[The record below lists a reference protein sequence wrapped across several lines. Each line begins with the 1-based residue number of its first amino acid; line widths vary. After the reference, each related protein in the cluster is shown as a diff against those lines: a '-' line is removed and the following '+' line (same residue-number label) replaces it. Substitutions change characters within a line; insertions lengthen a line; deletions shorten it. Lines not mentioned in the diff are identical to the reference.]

1 MRTKQGTVPNQGAGR
16 TRARHWSRAWGW
28 VLLSPGWAVWAQA
41 PTAPVVER
49 VEVRSSPEAQR
60 RDDVA
65 GRQVVGRTEL
75 LSHGQSSLADALR
88 RVPGLT
94 VEGRGTGVEVKL
106 GGLGQGYTQLM
117 LNGDPLPRGF
127 ALESIPL
134 DSIER
139 IEIVRGGSVQ
149 SSQAIAGSVNIV
161 TRRPPALATRDLKLN
176 AGSQSGHPLLLAS
189 MNLGDRWGQAQWGLG
204 LVLSHDDWHWPA
216 TYVQERSEGEQGVV
230 QRVRT
235 HKLETSLD
243 RAVSLNPRWS
253 WKDEAA
259 DGSQWQL
266 STDHS
271 LRHAWTDDFVH
282 DVRQAVLGA
291 PPAQAQSDMDMHFK
305 TTVWRGKLQAKRRE
319 ADGASTEARLTTT
332 WSRRLQHAQLL
343 GRDVTLRPVQD
354 QVVDGQADDQSLIL
368 AVNHQ
373 RDLGA
378 AHRLDMGAELEQ
390 ARRRESRVQDGRELP
405 LAPPPQDLD
414 ERYDAVVQRRALYLQ
429 DDWTVSPGTAAQW
442 GLRLEQLN
450 TDSSGNVFETVR
462 QSHRLIGPL
471 ARVSIKPEGGWG
483 VFKLG
488 LTRGFKLP
496 EPREVMPRRFTPIEV
511 SATAPAMTGNPL
523 LRPERAWSLDASWQ
537 GGDAASNWVLAG
549 ALRRIDDVI
558 LDQLSYRP
566 NDPNYTWLLERFNGG
581 RAWSANVELEWSG
594 QRKQGLVE
602 GQPLRWKTSVAL
614 FESRLD
620 ALADKPNPTIAG
632 QAPWQ
637 IKLNATQSL
646 TPTLSTTWA
655 LQARGATLADQPNER
670 SLALSARYGLDLS
683 LAWQPRPRQSWTL
696 SVSRLGA
703 PDDEAIKT
711 TRVASATGPIDYRA
725 QETWHQAPRWR
736 LGFESDF

>member
-1 MRTKQGTVPNQGAGR
+1 MRTKRLTA
-16 TRARHWSRAWGW
+16 TCSRVGSWAM
-28 VLLSPGWAVWAQA
+28 LSPCLSVLAQTPA
-41 PTAPVVER
+41 APVVPAVER
-49 VEVRSSPEAQR
+49 VEVRSSPEQQR
-60 RDDVA
+60 RGDIA
-65 GRQVVGRTEL
+65 GRQVVGRDEL
-75 LSHGQSSLADALR
+75 LSHGQSGLADALR

-94 VEGRGTGVEVKL
+94 VEGRGTGLEVKL

-149 SSQAIAGSVNIV
+149 TAQAIAGSINIV
-161 TRRPPALATRDLKLN
+161 TRRAPALATRDVKLN
-176 AGSQSGHPLLLAS
+176 AGSQRGQPLLSAGL
-189 MNLGDRWGQAQWGLG
+189 NLGDRWGQAQWGLG
-204 LVLSHDDWHWPA
+204 LVLSHEDWAWPA
-216 TYVQERSEGEQGVV
+216 TDVQERSEGVQGVV

-235 HKLETSLD
+235 NKLETSLD

-253 WKDEAA
+253 WKQEQA

-271 LRHAWTDDFVH
+271 LRHSLTDDEVH
-282 DVRQAVLGA
+282 DRRQAVLGA
-291 PPAQAQSDMDMHFK
+291 PPAQTVSDMDMHFK

-378 AHRLDMGAELEQ
+378 AHRLDLGAELEQ

-429 DDWTVSPGTAAQW
+429 DDWTVSPGTDAQW

-450 TDSSGNVFETVR
+450 TESSGNVFETVR
-462 QSHRLIGPL
+462 QSHRLVGPL

-511 SATAPAMTGNPL
+511 SATSPAMTGNPR

-537 GGDAASNWVLAG
+537 GGEATSNWVVAG

-566 NDPNYTWLLERFNGG
+566 TDANYPWLLERFNGG
-581 RAWSANVELEWSG
+581 RAWSASLEVEWSG
-594 QRKQGLVE
+594 QRKQGLID
-602 GQPLRWKTSVAL
+602 GQPLRWKTSLAL
-614 FESRLD
+614 YESRLD
-620 ALADKPNPTIAG
+620 VLADKPNPTIAG

-637 IKLNATQSL
+637 LKLNVTQTL
-646 TPTLSTTWA
+646 APTLTTTWA
-655 LQARGATLADQPNER
+655 LQALGAAVADQFSDR
-670 SLALSARYGLDLS
+670 SLALSARYGLDMS
-683 LAWQPRPRQSWTL
+683 LAWQPRPRQSWTV

-703 PDDEAIKT
+703 PDEVATKT